1 MRVAVLTGCGVLT
14 LLLGAHALVPDV
26 SGAGTLLDSA
36 APWLGLLVPVLL
48 VLGLVGRTR
57 AAVAVLVPAAV
68 WCAVF
73 GTALLPQAS
82 ASGDLRVV
90 SQNIFAANENPA
102 ATAADLAATGADVIG
117 VQELTG
123 TARSAVR
130 EALGAEYPHSE
141 VLGTVGVWSRYP
153 IEAAEPVDLG
163 MGWTRALRARVRT
176 PHGPVAVYVAHLP
189 SLRPDSVAE
198 RNRGLTELRAAL
210 VAERADRVVVLADL
224 NTATTDRA
232 MGPLL
237 RTVAEAEPAG
247 FGFTWPAAVPLV
259 RLDHVLYRG
268 LTSTGADVVETR
280 GSDHRAVLA
289 DLAFNQA

>member
-1 MRVAVLTGCGVLT
+1 MAVLTGCGLLT

>member
-1 MRVAVLTGCGVLT
+1 MAVLTGCGVLT